1 MKIKI
6 IVLNK
11 IKDNSPEGKMIFE
24 YLKRI
29 KEASVS
35 IIELKD
41 ANISSNPKSAE
52 AELIKKHIK
61 DNDYIIC
68 LDEHGDNLTSKEF
81 SKVIEKQSMTG
92 KNIAFI
98 IGGAFGID
106 ESILNSANK
115 KIAFGKCTYPHKLVR
130 IMLIEQIYRAFSII
144 NNHPYHK
151 E

>member
-1 MKIKI
+1 
-6 IVLNK
+6 
-11 IKDNSPEGKMIFE
+11 MIFE